1 MFSMRPKYLDP
12 ILANSF
18 TMDFIEITLTP
29 RMPGLPIYKGSGSVS
44 QDDKGNLHLKLYY
57 PLSLDANF
65 VRHYGEN
72 LSRIPGKLIRKERYF
87 QFEAMDMSGDI
98 WTSEI
103 LPLNNFSFLAVGTI
117 ITGNLRKIERSKER
131 DKNPKRNFESALMV
145 IPGKFKIPCNE
156 IQNKAS
162 GGWTRNICVMTVTG
176 IKIRIQNEEN
186 HVILQASS
194 DNRSLPEDFEWR
206 LLEALSIFLGSLI
219 FPMCHERRYMESEK
233 TVIWG
238 NMSDCNQQEVIPI
251 KHPYDWEV
259 DSLRSF
265 IECYFRTFENLNQ
278 PFFTY
283 WRRIHVARQSGYTEN
298 TALIVCTSIEG
309 IIKKYYHNYLP
320 NPSNTRYIDPKKIL
334 RQMSKNGWFA
344 GKLVDEWIYM
354 RDMSA
359 HGERFF
365 SSENIKQMQENLDKF
380 YSCIHIFNILLLRMI
395 GFRGKYRN
403 YSKAGWPIGDFP
415 GEKSSDS
422 SETDGES

>member
-44 QDDKGNLHLKLYY
+44 QDNKGNLHLKLYY

-72 LSRIPGKLIRKERYF
+72 LSRVPGKLIRKERYF
-87 QFEAMDMSGDI
+87 QFEAVDMSGDV

-103 LPLNNFSFLAVGTI
+103 LPLNNFSFLAAGTI

-145 IPGKFKIPCNE
+145 IPGKYHIPCNE
-156 IQNKAS
+156 IQNKPN

-194 DNRSLPEDFEWR
+194 DNRNFPEDFEWR

-259 DSLRSF
+259 DSLRNF

-283 WRRIHVARQSGYTEN
+283 WHRIHASWQSGYTEN
-298 TALIVCTSIEG
+298 TALILCTSIEG
-309 IIKKYYHNYLP
+309 IIKEYYRDTEYL
-320 NPSNTRYIDPKKIL
+320 DPKNIL
-334 RQMSKNGWFA
+334 RQLSKRGWFEE
-344 GKLVDEWIYM
+344 KIVDEWGYM
-354 RDMSA
+354 RNMSA

-365 SSENIKQMQENLDKF
+365 FEGTIKQKQKNFDKLH
-380 YSCIHIFNILLLRMI
+380 SCIHIFNVLLLRLI
-395 GFRGKYRN
+395 GFRGKYTN
-403 YSKAGWPIGDFP
+403 YSKDGWPLEDFP
-415 GEKSSDS
+415 GENVSDS
-422 SETDGES
+422 SETDGEN